1 MEAITQAL
9 ASILS
14 DLSSDNPN
22 QVYSPDLDMDDD
34 GASILGSQEED
45 EQSWLEGKRESLQT
59 YLDSIPYKCEP
70 YEEMQDKL
78 EFIVSRLYIAAKAK
92 NWQLVTTWDGLL
104 QCWLLMRYPMPKST
118 RAKLVKFYYEL
129 CLLPGIDNRSVRN
142 WADMISRLCNN
153 KPGQKLKLVSS
164 DLELSWQP
172 LWRVMQPDLTGDSG
186 KNVAS
191 YYFDIALQCQPYFP
205 AREIPYML
213 ETFLPLFTFD
223 RALTMATVM
232 TSFLP
237 RSHPDIYLPA
247 VFKIWEAFNSAYLDE
262 KFMELAG
269 DLARDHVSGPEGEFG
284 SEGAAVWKDVGIWT
298 TEQWCLLTSK
308 GLNMMAVPVGS
319 LKTSSSTAVHADGSL
334 ERPPK
339 QIRPSNKIGALAK
352 VFVYSMSVDGEVRSA
367 TPAHPKGGQL
377 PMQTGYMAGC
387 KALDTLDKMITCTES
402 FFHPSNSGPWSALLT
417 TFVHF
422 LAAHFFRRVKEEELP
437 DCKTPLDR
445 KLTPD
450 IQRAFVQILR
460 TPCLLAMFSKDPLSL
475 GFAQGCLRQLVFLE
489 PNLVMPELLERA
501 YNGLE
506 AVNETHRTTAVLGM
520 LSSVTS
526 HLTTES
532 LWLGGQKHVVPLL
545 ELCIPGIDLNDP
557 VKTVCAT
564 MFITGIAQSIKIG
577 DLSIHHTGVALSGDV
592 PPEEVMD
599 VDDGDERLPEG
610 TEIGVMPRL
619 SRQEERSLTRD
630 STAAFADWV
639 TSLFRRI
646 LALYEN
652 LPEEG
657 GKKGTTGGKME
668 ESVLKSIKNMM
679 DVICLHLSD
688 QLFDLVLNL
697 VFDYAT
703 TNAKSNAVR
712 AFGQLIACLAR
723 VQPEK
728 TVARFLPFCKSQIE
742 EELRHGA
749 SSVRTTSTH
758 MAVASDTTLHWNM
771 AILRGCFGHGG
782 TALLKYKDDVIS
794 LLSLLVE
801 KAKSERGYTGTGRLI
816 TRTLHTLAGVYPLNG
831 HFVNDS
837 EWNNP
842 NFQAN
847 HTLSWGKIYDVKDV
861 TIDWHVP
868 SDAEVAFVLE
878 IIDKITTPA
887 LDKVEDLLE
896 TTSTWDSVAR
906 NEFCRHLQAVRATW
920 AGLPT
925 IYKERY
931 QESAKP
937 CLNLAIEIPELVIR
951 HLDVQAGFTLTDP
964 NDLRYQQVLNARRRF
979 GEVSQRA
986 SSALRENTG
995 GEDHI
1000 DAVISVTRA
1009 MDTYLLGYGLSRS
1022 DFDSIQKNYA
1032 HARDGGRSWIR
1043 QKELSRLVFV
1053 KRARVYH
1060 SGRVYMH
1067 SLYRRRSELDDRLLA
1082 ELAELSL
1089 SPYTRIRRQAQG
1101 VFHNV
1106 SGYYVR
1112 STRLVLPTLYNAL
1125 GKGNDPDRMKG
1136 ALYILWNKGIAA
1148 YALTDQGLHSQ
1159 YLLSL
1164 LGCQDEEKPSI
1175 QKLVYNVANDCIS
1188 LFNEHTIHS
1197 EAYTMETP
1205 RVDEALRDLED
1216 EFSENFIDR
1225 KLLEE
1230 AVQKGRTRFEQRNKI
1245 YHSTVSGI
1253 LEVATKPTTHW
1264 RYVQMSLYFLAAFLR
1279 KDVPVSPEITR
1290 FFVDQCSSPQPIM
1303 RATAQVAL
1311 RKLLVHIKMR
1321 SFSKTREELWL
1332 GEWHNPLAEE
1342 VEIGDPET
1350 FLKRLHISGE
1360 VSESGHYFDKI
1371 PTGFLAWSKTIKGY
1385 KPVMGD
1391 NSPFEWDTESR
1402 PAIAAIEST
1411 WFQPEFFEK
1420 IISLWSQ
1427 ETGRGSGNLD
1437 VRYENVC
1444 LIKSCVTLL
1453 VQYELNVIFEMIEP
1467 LLLDTDKYKQRAG
1480 AEIWAGLI
1488 RGSKHWPENK
1498 TAKLWQW
1505 TGGLLPGILNNIK
1518 PETISFWETLFLWVL
1533 DDRDPRRHKPLT
1545 DWILSLPLEFT
1556 GDSAFQMKKSL
1567 SLLNILASATG
1578 IFFNPLADK
1587 YVNIILGNANTG
1599 YAEIRNSFCHTLRT
1613 ITQNQWQPWHSSVH
1627 AFLGACKPSGD
1638 PLLIHDARYMDLIQ
1652 DILKQMPRW
1661 REERL
1666 PPPRVSQSEYDKV
1679 GLTLLEW
1686 LWVSAHS
1693 PQVSLIFPY
1702 AVPMLPEILRMSEL
1716 NDSSDLHTYS
1726 TAVLYVLS
1734 AVSPPIQYV
1743 EAILSHFAT
1752 AIKST
1757 NSWRTRLQALPT
1769 LVVFFYRN
1777 LLYISQDGVSSVMEV
1792 LMECLADENVEV
1804 REMASKTLAGV
1815 VRCSQ
1820 RQSIIPLK
1828 NRFVSLAKKSTLPPR
1843 RDPGYA
1849 DALRT
1854 LHSAILGLCA
1864 LIESV
1869 PYSVE
1874 PWMPSLTEVLAAHAT
1889 DPPPISTTIR
1899 KCASEFKK
1907 THQDTWH
1914 KDQLLFNEDQ
1924 LQNLA
1929 TMLVGTSYYA

>member
-9 ASILS
+9 ASILT
-14 DLSSDNPN
+14 DLSSDTSN
-22 QVYSPDLDMDDD
+22 QVYSADLDMDDD
-34 GASILGSQEED
+34 EASILGSQDED
-45 EQSWLEGKRESLQT
+45 DHSLPDAKRDSLQT
-59 YLDSIPYKCEP
+59 YLDSIPYECESS
-70 YEEMQDKL
+70 EEMQDKL

-104 QCWLLMRYPMPKST
+104 QCWLLMRYQMPKTT
-118 RAKLVKFYYEL
+118 RAKLVRFYYEL
-129 CLLPGIDNRSVRN
+129 CLLPGVDARSLRS
-142 WADMISRLCNN
+142 WSDMISRLCNN
-153 KPGQKLKLVSS
+153 KPGQKRKLESS
-164 DLELSWQP
+164 DLELPWQP
-172 LWRVMQPDLTGDSG
+172 LWRVMQQDLRADSG
-186 KNVAS
+186 KLSAS
-191 YYFDIALQCQPYFP
+191 HYLDIAVQCQPYFP

-213 ETFLPLFTFD
+213 ETFLPLFTLD
-223 RALTMATVM
+223 RALTIANIM

-237 RSHPDIYLPA
+237 RTHPDIYLPA
-247 VFKIWEAFNSAYLDE
+247 IFKIWEAFNSAYMDE
-262 KFMELAG
+262 RFMELAG

-284 SEGAAVWKDVGIWT
+284 SDGAASWKDVGIWSA
-298 TEQWCLLTSK
+298 EQWSLLTSK
-308 GLNMMAVPVGS
+308 GLNMMSVPVGS
-319 LKTSSSTAVHADGSL
+319 LKTSSTTAAHADASL

-339 QIRPSNKIGALAK
+339 QIRVPNKISALAK
-352 VFVYSMSVDGEVRSA
+352 IFVYSMSVDGELRNNSTMARSQ
-367 TPAHPKGGQL
+367 GGQL
-377 PMQTGYMAGC
+377 PKQTGYVAGII
-387 KALDTLDKMITCTES
+387 L
-402 FFHPSNSGPWSALLT
+402 PSIQLRTLLT

-422 LAAHFFRRVKEEELP
+422 LAAHFLRRTKEEELP
-437 DCKTPLDR
+437 SCKTPSDR
-445 KLTPD
+445 RLTPD
-450 IQRAFVQILR
+450 IRRAFVQILR

-475 GFAQGCLRQLVFLE
+475 GFAQGCLRQLVYLE
-489 PNLVMPELLERA
+489 PDLVMPDLLERA

-506 AVNETHRTTAVLGM
+506 VVNETHRTTAVLGM
-520 LSSVTS
+520 LSSVTNP
-526 HLTTES
+526 LTTES

-557 VKTVCAT
+557 IKTVCAT

-577 DLSIHHTGVALSGDV
+577 DLSIHQTGVALSGDV

-599 VDDGDERLPEG
+599 VDDDNERLPEG
-610 TEIGVMPRL
+610 TEMGTMPRL
-619 SRQEERSLTRD
+619 SRQEERSLARD

-639 TSLFRRI
+639 TSLFRRV

-782 TALLKYKDDVIS
+782 NALLKHKEDVIS

-801 KAKSERGYTGTGRLI
+801 KTKSERGYTGTGRLI
-816 TRTLHTLAGVYPLNG
+816 TRALHTLAGLYPLNG

-837 EWNNP
+837 EWNDP
-842 NFQAN
+842 NFRAN
-847 HTLSWGKIYDVKDV
+847 HNLSWGKLYDAKDV

-878 IIDKITTPA
+878 MIDRITTPA
-887 LDKVEDLLE
+887 LNKVEELLQS
-896 TTSTWDSVAR
+896 TSSWDSVAR
-906 NEFCRHLQAVRATW
+906 NDFCRYLHAVRATW

-925 IYKERY
+925 IYKE
-931 QESAKP
+931 QCHESANP
-937 CLNLAIEIPELVIR
+937 CLNPAIEIPELVIS

-964 NDLRYQQVLNARRRF
+964 NDPRYQAFLSARRRF
-979 GEVSQRA
+979 GEVIQRA

-995 GEDHI
+995 GEDHT

-1009 MDTYLLGYGLSRS
+1009 MDTYLLGYGLSRTE
-1022 DFDSIQKNYA
+1022 FDSIQKNYA
-1032 HARDGGRSWIR
+1032 HARDGGRSWLR
-1043 QKELSRLVFV
+1043 QKELSRLIFV

-1089 SPYTRIRRQAQG
+1089 SPYTRIRRQAQS

-1112 STRLVLPTLYNAL
+1112 STRFVLPTLYKAL

-1148 YALTDQGLHSQ
+1148 YALTDQGLHSR

-1175 QKLVYNVANDCIS
+1175 QKLVASVASDCIGMI
-1188 LFNEHTIHS
+1188 NEFTIHA
-1197 EAYTMETP
+1197 EAYDIDTP
-1205 RVDEALRDLED
+1205 RVDEALRDLES
-1216 EFSENFIDR
+1216 EFSQNFIDR
-1225 KLLEE
+1225 QLLDE
-1230 AVQKGRTRFEQRNKI
+1230 AVSKGRLRCEQRNEI
-1245 YHSTVSGI
+1245 YHSTVAGI

-1264 RYVQMSLYFLAAFLR
+1264 RYVQMSLSFLSGFLR
-1279 KDVPVSPEITR
+1279 RDVPTAPDVVR
-1290 FFVDQCSSPQPIM
+1290 FFVDQCCSPQPTI
-1303 RATAQVAL
+1303 RTTAQVTL
-1311 RKLLVHIKMR
+1311 RKLLAHIKIR
-1321 SFSKTREELWL
+1321 SFSKTKEDLWL
-1332 GEWHNPLAEE
+1332 GEWRNPLAEE
-1342 VEIGDPET
+1342 VEVGDPAA
-1350 FLKRLHISGE
+1350 FLNKLQISGE
-1360 VSESGHYFDKI
+1360 LAESGDHYFDKI
-1371 PTGFLAWSKTIKGY
+1371 PTGFLVWSKMVKGY
-1385 KPVMGD
+1385 KPITGD
-1391 NSPFEWDTESR
+1391 NQPLSWD
-1402 PAIAAIEST
+1402 AASQPSLAVLEST
-1411 WFQPEFFEK
+1411 WFQPDFLKK
-1420 IISLWSQ
+1420 IIVLWSQ
-1427 ETGRGSGNLD
+1427 ETGRASGSLD
-1437 VRYENVC
+1437 VRSENVC
-1444 LIKSCVTLL
+1444 LVKSCATLL
-1453 VQYELNVIFEMIEP
+1453 AQYELDGIFELIEP
-1467 LLLDTDKYKQRAG
+1467 LLLDADKYKQRAG

-1488 RGSKHWPENK
+1488 REQELKVYSS
-1498 TAKLWQW
+1498 QW
-1505 TGGLLPGILNNIK
+1505 IL
-1518 PETISFWETLFLWVL
+1518 
-1533 DDRDPRRHKPLT
+1533 DGRDPRRYRPLT
-1545 DWILSLPLEFT
+1545 DWILSLPLEFS

-1567 SLLNILASATG
+1567 SLLNILASASG
-1578 IFFNPLADK
+1578 IFFNSLADK
-1587 YVNIILGNANTG
+1587 YVGIILNNANTG

-1613 ITQNQWQPWHSSVH
+1613 ITQNQWQPWHSSVR
-1627 AFLGACKPSGD
+1627 AFLNACKPGGD
-1638 PLLIHDARYMDLIQ
+1638 PLLIRNARYMAHIEE
-1652 DILKQMPRW
+1652 ILKQMPKW

-1693 PQVSLIFPY
+1693 PQVSMIFPY

-1726 TAVLYVLS
+1726 TAVLYILS
-1734 AVSPPIQYV
+1734 AVSPPIEYV
-1743 EAILSHFAT
+1743 EAILSHFVT

-1757 NSWRTRLQALPT
+1757 NSWQIFYT
-1769 LVVFFYRN
+1769 YRN
-1777 LLYISQDGVSSVMEV
+1777 DGVSSVMAV
-1792 LMECLADENVEV
+1792 LMDCLADENVEV

-1828 NRFVSLAKKSTLPPR
+1828 NRFVSLAKKSALPPR

-1864 LIESV
+1864 LVESV

-1874 PWMPSLTEVLAAHAT
+1874 SWMPPLTEVLATHAT

-1914 KDQLLFNEDQ
+1914 KDQLLFDEDQ
-1924 LQNLA
+1924 LQNLS
-1929 TMLVGTSYYA
+1929 TMLVGTSYCT